1 MANSASARPSLP
13 DLQRSAVGSFAP
25 IQREF
30 NRLFDELGN
39 GWSHLTRFEL
49 TPRMDMTE
57 TREAVTLTMELPGM
71 TREDLKI
78 EVEDHVLTVSGE
90 KKSET
95 ETEKDNFRISER
107 SYGAV
112 CRSVT
117 LPTSVNEDKIEAT
130 MADGVLT
137 LVAPKDGSAT
147 AKTIRIQGAK

>member
-1 MANSASARPSLP
+1 MANAASARPLLP

-117 LPTSVNEDKIEAT
+117 LPTSVNEDKIKAT

-137 LVAPKDGSAT
+137 LVAPKDGGVT
-147 AKTIRIQGAK
+147 AKTIRVQGAK

>member
-1 MANSASARPSLP
+1 MASQAKSKLNIP
-13 DLQRSAVGSFAP
+13 DLQRSAIGTFAP

-39 GWSHLTRFEL
+39 GWSHLTQFEL
-49 TPRMDMTE
+49 TPRTDMTE
-57 TREAVTLTMELPGM
+57 TKEAVTLTMELPGM
-71 TREDLKI
+71 TRDDLTI

-90 KKSET
+90 KRSET
-95 ETEKDNFRISER
+95 ETEKDNYRISER

-117 LPTSVNEDKIEAT
+117 LPTSVKEDKIKAT

-147 AKTIRIQGAK
+147 TRTIPIQGGK

>member
-1 MANSASARPSLP
+1 
-13 DLQRSAVGSFAP
+13 
-25 IQREF
+25 
-30 NRLFDELGN
+30 
-39 GWSHLTRFEL
+39 
-49 TPRMDMTE
+49 MDMTE

-71 TREDLKI
+71 TREDLTI

-95 ETEKDNFRISER
+95 KTEKDNYRIAER
-107 SYGAV
+107 SYGAI

-117 LPTSVNEDKIEAT
+117 LPTSVNEHKIEAT

>member
-1 MANSASARPSLP
+1 MANQASGKTTLP
-13 DLQRSAVGSFAP
+13 DLQRSAIGTFAP

-39 GWSHLTRFEL
+39 GWSHLTQFEL

-71 TREDLKI
+71 TREDLSI

-95 ETEKDNFRISER
+95 KTEKDNYRISER